1 MSQLTNTIANLQAPL
16 STSINPA
23 GILGHRTFRLSSRN
37 SGNLFYNVFRKL
49 PMDSSDILTT
59 ISSTII
65 YQEHWSKYAQPD
77 KFERD
82 LRNYQKWKENCLL
95 YMLAYNNNFP
105 DKYTTIMFM
114 LYYIDKKALVWR
126 TEFMAAHIVSGQGIY
141 LPWNHGKLPCS
152 PQLSFST
159 IQYRKRHPAAVACS
173 QATIKTSG
181 WICLWVQSIC
191 YPCRTYRC
199 LVTHLPIQTRFGFQY
214 YHTSHSTRTQ

>member
-1 MSQLTNTIANLQAPL
+1 MSQLTNTIANLQAPP

-37 SGNLFYNVFRKL
+37 SGNSFYNVFRKL

-141 LPWNHGKLPCS
+141 LGTMENFLAALNSAFQPFNIERDILQQLHALK
-152 PQLSFST
+152 QLSRPVDEYVSEFRVFAIHAGLTDVS
-159 IQYRKRHPAAVACS
+159 
-173 QATIKTSG
+173 
-181 WICLWVQSIC
+181 
-191 YPCRTYRC
+191 
-199 LVTHLPIQTRFGFQY
+199 
-214 YHTSHSTRTQ
+214 

>member
-1 MSQLTNTIANLQAPL
+1 MSQLTNTIANLQAPP

-37 SGNLFYNVFRKL
+37 SGNSFYNVFRKL
-49 PMDSSDILTT
+49 PMDSSDISTT

-141 LPWNHGKLPCS
+141 LGTMENFLAALNSAFQPFNIERDILQQLHALK
-152 PQLSFST
+152 QLS
-159 IQYRKRHPAAVACS
+159 R
-173 QATIKTSG
+173 
-181 WICLWVQSIC
+181 
-191 YPCRTYRC
+191 
-199 LVTHLPIQTRFGFQY
+199 LVDEYVSEFRVFAIHAGLTDV
-214 YHTSHSTRTQ
+214 S

>member
-1 MSQLTNTIANLQAPL
+1 MSQLTNTIANLQAPP

-37 SGNLFYNVFRKL
+37 SGNSFYNVFRKL
-49 PMDSSDILTT
+49 PMDSSDISTT

-65 YQEHWSKYAQPD
+65 YQEHWPKYAQPD

-141 LPWNHGKLPCS
+141 LGTMENFLAALNSAFQPFNIERDILQQLHALK
-152 PQLSFST
+152 QLSRPVDEYISEFRVFAIHAGLTDVS
-159 IQYRKRHPAAVACS
+159 
-173 QATIKTSG
+173 
-181 WICLWVQSIC
+181 
-191 YPCRTYRC
+191 
-199 LVTHLPIQTRFGFQY
+199 
-214 YHTSHSTRTQ
+214 

>member
-1 MSQLTNTIANLQAPL
+1 MSQLTNTIANLQAPP

-37 SGNLFYNVFRKL
+37 SGNSFYNVFRKL
-49 PMDSSDILTT
+49 PMDSSDISTT

-65 YQEHWSKYAQPD
+65 YQEHWPKYAQPD

-126 TEFMAAHIVSGQGIY
+126 TEFMVAHIVSGQGIY
-141 LPWNHGKLPCS
+141 LGTMENFLAALNSAFQPFNIERDILQQLHALK
-152 PQLSFST
+152 QLSRPVDEYVSEFRVFAIHAGLTDVS
-159 IQYRKRHPAAVACS
+159 
-173 QATIKTSG
+173 
-181 WICLWVQSIC
+181 
-191 YPCRTYRC
+191 
-199 LVTHLPIQTRFGFQY
+199 
-214 YHTSHSTRTQ
+214 

>member
-1 MSQLTNTIANLQAPL
+1 MSQLTNTIANLQAPP

-49 PMDSSDILTT
+49 PMDSSDISTT

-65 YQEHWSKYAQPD
+65 YQEHWPKYAQPD

-141 LPWNHGKLPCS
+141 LGTMENFLAALNSAFQPFNIERDILQQLHALK
-152 PQLSFST
+152 QLSRPVDEYVSEF
-159 IQYRKRHPAAVACS
+159 RVF
-173 QATIKTSG
+173 ATCARLSYSEKMI
-181 WICLWVQSIC
+181 IM
-191 YPCRTYRC
+191 
-199 LVTHLPIQTRFGFQY
+199 
-214 YHTSHSTRTQ
+214 